1 MLVIT
6 YCVNLNDKTLAIN
19 KDKLEKAIEKVQA
32 FRGSS
37 STEYYYSAE
46 EAAIRDMIPEM
57 DRNCG
62 YDVKEINLA

>member
-6 YCVNLNDKTLAIN
+6 YCVNNCDRTLAIS
-19 KDKLEKAIEKVQA
+19 KEELEKDIRAIKD
-32 FRGSS
+32 FRQSS
-37 STEYYYSAE
+37 NTQYYYSAE